1 MISILAILAAWAPTA
16 KELNQEAKNSYGG
29 QFSLRAC
36 YTQEKMLVSVLL
48 GKITLIEKN
57 AGIDDLI
64 IYKGDFLQPIT
75 FCITFFKEIN
85 S

>member
-1 MISILAILAAWAPTA
+1 
-16 KELNQEAKNSYGG
+16 
-29 QFSLRAC
+29 
-36 YTQEKMLVSVLL
+36 MLVSVLL